1 MDPFN
6 ALAIAT
12 ALLQFTEFGIKVLG
26 EVKSV
31 HKTGNTITGNDLAN
45 TAKECKDLTATL
57 KKRASRRSSP
67 ESELLDQHEQVSFR
81 WIWQASHSCTTQ
93 STGPSATISLNSS
106 FKPVDHLFGECE
118 QA

>member
-12 ALLQFTEFGIKVLG
+12 ALLQFTEFGIKILT
-26 EVKSV
+26 EVNSLR
-31 HKTGNTITGNDLAN
+31 KTGNTITGNDLAN

-81 WIWQASHSCTTQ
+81 CIWQASHSWAIQ
-93 STGPSATISLNSS
+93 SSEQAATISLASS
-106 FKPVDHLFGECE
+106 FKPVHHLSGDCE
-118 QA
+118 QV